1 MTTVGFPIAGSP
13 NGQQTTLTNPAAVGL
28 AITGAP
34 AQTGDYVSI
43 ENSAGTD
50 LFEVDAAGTV
60 FTSNVCLTFVQD
72 PTQGGT
78 LISMAGAGGTT
89 LIATRGNGSLG
100 TQAKY
105 AAATDQTGSRALNTD
120 YTNGA
125 QRRTVHVTVTCA
137 ATVANAATAGYETTI
152 GGTNFD
158 FANDVGAN
166 AGVIESGNY
175 QMTFEVDPGGTYAV
189 NSAVGGTST
198 VVLVRWV
205 EVDS

>member
-1 MTTVGFPIAGSP
+1 MSQAVAGFSILAVDQIPFV
-13 NGQQTTLTNPAAVGL
+13 AAV
-28 AITGAP
+28 
-34 AQTGDYVSI
+34 
-43 ENSAGTD
+43 
-50 LFEVDAAGTV
+50 
-60 FTSNVCLTFVQD
+60 
-72 PTQGGT
+72 
-78 LISMAGAGGTT
+78 
-89 LIATRGNGSLG
+89 
-100 TQAKY
+100 
-105 AAATDQTGSRALNTD
+105 DQTGSRALNVD
-120 YTNGA
+120 FINGK

-189 NSAVGGTST
+189 NSAVGGAST
-198 VVLVRWV
+198 VTLLRWV